1 MKLKLFLLGRKIYVQ
16 LRQYNKNR
24 DITLLTRVHI
34 VKSYGFSSSH
44 AQIWEVD
51 HKEAWALKNW
61 CFHTVVLE
69 KTLESSLGNKE
80 IQPVNAKGNQCW
92 IFIGRM
98 NSEALVLWP
107 PDMNSGLTG
116 KTLML
121 VKIEGRRS
129 RGRQRLVWL
138 DSITDSMD
146 MNLSKLWEIV
156 KDRGAWHA
164 AIHWVTKS
172 QTWLSYWTITT

>member
-1 MKLKLFLLGRKIYVQ
+1 MLAPWKKSYDQ
-16 LRQYNKNR
+16 TRQHIKKQRHCFANKG
-24 DITLLTRVHI
+24 L
-34 VKSYGFSSSH
+34 SSQGYGFSSSH

-129 RGRQRLVWL
+129 MGRQRLVWL

-164 AIHWVTKS
+164 AIHWVTNS